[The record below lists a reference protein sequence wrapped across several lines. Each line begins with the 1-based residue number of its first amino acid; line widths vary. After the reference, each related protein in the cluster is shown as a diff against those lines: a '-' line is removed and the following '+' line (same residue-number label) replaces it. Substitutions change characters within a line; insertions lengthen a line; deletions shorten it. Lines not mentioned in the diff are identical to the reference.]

1 MLQNLAIRD
10 VVLIEKLDLA
20 FHGGLCVLTG
30 ETGAGKSIILD
41 SLGLALGARADVS
54 LVRRGCD
61 KGSVTAFFDLA
72 TDHAALQFLHQQDI
86 DVEGRELILRRV
98 ISADGKS
105 RAYINDQPVS
115 VGLLRQLGALLIE
128 VHGQHDERGLLN
140 ATGHRALLDAFGG
153 LSNELAAVRDHHAK
167 WRDMSAQLAAESARL
182 DAIRAEEDYDRHAL
196 EELEAIGPI
205 DGEENELA
213 GERSMMMQGEKASHD
228 LQEILEL
235 AGAEDGPEVSLRRI
249 LRKLE
254 RLNEKLGGQM
264 DGIIDQFARATAE
277 ADDGLRALDALTRS
291 LDFDPKRLEEIEER
305 LFALRALARKHRVNV
320 DDLPGLLAEL
330 QAKMQALSVGD
341 GMLKDLK
348 AAVKAASDEYGA
360 AVLVLG
366 KARRAAGQTLSKG
379 VMAEL
384 APLKLENAR
393 FEVAVQALERDD
405 WGEHGGD
412 RVEFTI
418 STNKDTAPGP
428 LAKIASGGELS
439 RFILALKVVL
449 ASAGSAPTLIFDEVD
464 RGIGGATASAVGTR
478 LAELSRAAQVL
489 VVTHSPQVAALGAH
503 HWRITKFEV
512 ENDGDI
518 RTITKV
524 SPLTADERREE
535 IARMLAGSAITEE
548 ARAAADQLMKAG

>member
-1 MLQNLAIRD
+1 VLQNLAIRD